1 MIYSLCM
8 EIIFINE
15 AKDPMMYRFKK
26 DYQAILILLIDI
38 LFVILV
44 AHSSYSKPHCKDC
57 DGDCAHCKFYG
68 GE

>member
-26 DYQAILILLIDI
+26 DYQAIL
-38 LFVILV
+38 
-44 AHSSYSKPHCKDC
+44 KNM
-57 DGDCAHCKFYG
+57 
-68 GE
+68 